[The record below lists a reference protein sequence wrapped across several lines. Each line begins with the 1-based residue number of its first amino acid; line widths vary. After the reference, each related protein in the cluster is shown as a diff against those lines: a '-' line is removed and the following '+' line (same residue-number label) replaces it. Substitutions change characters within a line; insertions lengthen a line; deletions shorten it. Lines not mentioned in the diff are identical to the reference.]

1 MRLSLKRGLVAGV
14 IALITLSLAACYGPP
29 PTEYVIITS
38 TSTPTPIM
46 IVVTATPP
54 AGSITIPPPTDVVT
68 QTATPED
75 TTLSTPS
82 AFPTRTV
89 SQVYVAEQRFENGRM
104 FWLEPIDQIWVLIE
118 TDRRNGTWTVYP
130 DTFEEGEAEFDPA
143 IQPPEGFFQPE
154 RGFGKLWREN
164 PEIRAA
170 LGWAIEAE
178 EGLITLYEYQPE
190 GEVINGAYQRAPGY
204 HFVTSKTG
212 RVYRFNEINGTW
224 QMIRGSA
231 TGQ

>member
-1 MRLSLKRGLVAGV
+1 MRLSLKRGLFVGM
-14 IALITLSLAACYGPP
+14 ITLISVSLAACYGPP
-29 PTEYVIITS
+29 PTEYVIITA
-38 TSTPTPIM
+38 TSTPTPVV

-54 AGSITIPPPTDVVT
+54 AGSATIPATVE
-68 QTATPED
+68 TATSTPAD
-75 TTLSTPS
+75 TALNTPS
-82 AFPTRTV
+82 AFPTRTT

-104 FWLEPIDQIWVLIE
+104 FWLEPIDQIWVLLE

-130 DTFEEGEAEFDPA
+130 DTFEEGEPEFDPT
-143 IQPPEGFFQPE
+143 IQPPEDFFQPE

-170 LGWAIEAE
+170 LGWAIEPE

-190 GEVINGAYQRAPGY
+190 GEVINGEYQRAPGY

-224 QMIRGSA
+224 QMIRGVS
-231 TGQ
+231 TDQ